1 MEGYTELVSSE
12 DESKIVTA
20 ATVIILLDFLNKKIT
35 LSAFSQQYN
44 DLFITIELECQV
56 LYS

>member
-1 MEGYTELVSSE
+1 MKEYTELVSSE
-12 DESKIVTA
+12 DESTIVSAT
-20 ATVIILLDFLNKKIT
+20 TVIILLDFLNKKIT